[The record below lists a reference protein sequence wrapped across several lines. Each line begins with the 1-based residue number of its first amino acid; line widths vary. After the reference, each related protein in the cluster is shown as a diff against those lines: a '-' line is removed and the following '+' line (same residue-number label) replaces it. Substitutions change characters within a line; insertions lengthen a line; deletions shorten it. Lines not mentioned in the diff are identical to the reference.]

1 MLRAKVVAQ
10 SEKKTSPMAYHS
22 PIEFALHCFHLH
34 EAKKRAGHANGYE
47 REKKSPLARVKLAVR
62 VRLVLASTRLNML
75 TEAKFS
81 KMDNIL
87 LTPWA

>member
-47 REKKSPLARVKLAVR
+47 REKKSPLAR
-62 VRLVLASTRLNML
+62 
-75 TEAKFS
+75 E
-81 KMDNIL
+81 
-87 LTPWA
+87 